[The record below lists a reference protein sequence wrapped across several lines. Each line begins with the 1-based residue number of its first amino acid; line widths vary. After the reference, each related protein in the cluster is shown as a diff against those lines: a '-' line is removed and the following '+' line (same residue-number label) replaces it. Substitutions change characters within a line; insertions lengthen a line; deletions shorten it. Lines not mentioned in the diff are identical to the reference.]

1 MGKGRAEKPYFR
13 DHMEAGRRPVANEPV
28 MNPIKAAKIERAK
41 KANAKA
47 EKAANPGKPA
57 FVGKPTFVGKPGQ
70 PVQLGQAGQPN
81 KSANTPKTGK
91 KAQRAKHAKKE
102 ARSLDGEGRPYMT
115 LVQFLKT
122 IQAVSTGG
130 AGKHAVRAGGILVNG
145 SAEIRPSRKLHAGD
159 KVTFA
164 GKEHTV
170 SLT

>member
-13 DHMEAGRRPVANEPV
+13 DHMEAGRRPAANEPV
-28 MNPIKAAKIERAK
+28 MNPIKAAKIERTK

-57 FVGKPTFVGKPGQ
+57 FIGKPAFAGKPGQ
-70 PVQLGQAGQPN
+70 PAKLGQPGQPGKPAN
-81 KSANTPKTGK
+81 KPNTGK
-91 KAQRAKHAKKE
+91 KAQRAKHAKD